1 MNKFFKA
8 VLALC
13 AMFVPGI
20 AVAQMTADP
29 VTWTASASR
38 AGKAYEI
45 RINASFKPGW
55 HIYAMEPGGD
65 GTLIPTSFEFKPGAG
80 VGKPGA
86 VKALAKPKG
95 MTFVGVDGE
104 AFVYEGKTDFISTVT
119 GKPGQTLSL
128 TIGYQSCNEQ
138 MCLPPKKKV
147 LSIKLP

>member
-13 AMFVPGI
+13 AFFVPAI
-20 AVAQMTADP
+20 VAAQMTADP
-29 VTWTASASR
+29 VSWTASAARS
-38 AGKAYEI
+38 GKGYEI

-80 VGKPGA
+80 VSKPTA

-104 AFVYEGKTDFISTVT
+104 AFVYEGKTDFTSTVA